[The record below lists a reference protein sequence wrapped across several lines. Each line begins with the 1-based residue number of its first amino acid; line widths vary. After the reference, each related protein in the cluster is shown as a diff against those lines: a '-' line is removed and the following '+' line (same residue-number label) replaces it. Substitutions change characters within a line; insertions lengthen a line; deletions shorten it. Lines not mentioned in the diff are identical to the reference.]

1 MGKILKQPEM
11 RSKKESKGSKFARRF
26 GETAAQRAL
35 ALPREAARE
44 VAKLWD
50 KWGDIQRRDDY
61 DPNSET
67 GRREL
72 IKFEKKL
79 KEFANKGAV
88 KKAKGGIIKARKK
101 SKPKR
106 DGAVIRGRTGAKYGG
121 TL

>member
-1 MGKILKQPEM
+1 M
-11 RSKKESKGSKFARRF
+11 
-26 GETAAQRAL
+26 
-35 ALPREAARE
+35 
-44 VAKLWD
+44 AKLWD

-88 KKAKGGIIKARKK
+88 KKLRVALLKPARNQNLKG
-101 SKPKR
+101 
-106 DGAVIRGRTGAKYGG
+106 TGLSYGVG
-121 TL
+121 LGLNTAERYDCLERRIA

>member
-1 MGKILKQPEM
+1 MGKILKQPE
-11 RSKKESKGSKFARRF
+11 RTSKKESKSSKFASRF

-35 ALPREAARE
+35 ALPRG

-72 IKFEKKL
+72 IKFEKML

-88 KKAKGGIIKARKK
+88 KKAKGGLIKSRKK